1 MRLTRRAL
9 ALLLVFSLPPR
20 ASAATETL
28 TPIATLTEAER
39 ALDQGDLETAESI
52 LNGLLAHT
60 PTGAEAASAHLGLS
74 RVFELRGDLA
84 AALEQARKA
93 EAAIPDSAATVFAVG
108 RSLARLGA
116 SREAVE
122 VLERARKLAPRDPGP
137 PILQALVLRD
147 EGDVE
152 EAAAVLEEIWTAG
165 VRGPEVASQLGSLH
179 LTLDNPTRSLE
190 ILNEALIELPNHP
203 TLVLLKGLALGK
215 DVDNRPEAIG
225 HIRRALD
232 LGPPNPG
239 RVWLELAIMLLDDGD
254 HEAALPALE
263 QAKALRPEDPEVYY
277 RLGAA
282 YRMAG
287 DRDGAI
293 GALERFQELRR
304 QADVAGSTSKRL
316 GTELNRAHALA
327 DEGRLPEALELLD
340 EILADAPDNARVHTS
355 KAKVLFS
362 MRRAEDALTSIIRA
376 RQLDPGRAE
385 HHLLEGVF
393 LLDLGRPAE
402 AETALRHTLDFDP
415 ELIEARVALAG
426 SLAKQN
432 RPAEAI
438 EQFEQALALGGDTTA
453 VRLGYSA
460 ALEALGRTEEA
471 AEQMAMY
478 KELRASERQ
487 AAAKE

>member
-1 MRLTRRAL
+1 MLLTRPVL
-9 ALLLVFSLPPR
+9 ALLLVLVAPLVTFG
-20 ASAATETL
+20 ATETL
-28 TPIATLTEAER
+28 TPEATLTEAAR
-39 ALDQGDLETAESI
+39 ALDQGDLETAERI
-52 LNGLLAHT
+52 LSGLLAHT
-60 PTGAEAASAHLGLS
+60 SSGADAASAHLGLS

-93 EAAIPDSAATVFAVG
+93 EEATPDSAATVFAVG

-122 VLERARKLAPRDPGP
+122 VLERASRLAPEDPGP

-147 EGDVE
+147 ESRVE
-152 EAAAVLEEIWTAG
+152 EAAAVLEKVWTSG
-165 VRGPEVASQLGSLH
+165 IRGPEVASQLGSLH
-179 LTLDNPTRSLE
+179 LTLDNPARSLE
-190 ILNEALIELPNHP
+190 ILDEALIELPNHP

-215 DVDNRPEAIG
+215 DVDNRQESIS

-239 RVWLELAIMLLDDGD
+239 RVWLELAIMLLDEGD

-263 QAKALRPEDPEVYY
+263 QAKVLRPEDPEVYY

-316 GTELNRAHALA
+316 GTELNEAFTLA
-327 DEGRLPEALELLD
+327 EENRLPEALAKLD
-340 EILADAPDNARVHTS
+340 EILAAAPDNPRVHAS
-355 KAKVLFS
+355 KAKVLYS
-362 MRRAEDALTSIIRA
+362 MDKSAEALISAVRA
-376 RQLDPGRAE
+376 RELDPGRSE

-393 LLDLGRPAE
+393 LLDLGRPEE
-402 AETALRHTLDFDP
+402 AEIALQHALDFDP

-438 EQFEQALALGGDTTA
+438 EQFEQALALGGDSTS

-460 ALEALGRTEEA
+460 ALEALGRAEEA
-471 AEQMAMY
+471 AEQMAAY
-478 KELRASERQ
+478 KELRAADR
-487 AAAKE
+487 